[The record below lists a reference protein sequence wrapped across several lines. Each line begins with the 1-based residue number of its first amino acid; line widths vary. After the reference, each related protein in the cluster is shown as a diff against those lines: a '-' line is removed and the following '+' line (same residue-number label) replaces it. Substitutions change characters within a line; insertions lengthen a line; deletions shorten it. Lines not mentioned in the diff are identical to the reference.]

1 MKAKLADLID
11 CATREY
17 SEYSTEMAMAGN
29 YGMESMGEYVAN
41 YLLNRNVIV
50 LPYDLK
56 LPENLWRI
64 MFDKDNRAVPVECKV
79 GKITDFGFTLIHY
92 IDGREWNYKYSDLG
106 VHIFYS
112 KEAVEKKIE
121 EQKMNDW
128 LDKKAD
134 EIAIQ

>member
-1 MKAKLADLID
+1 MKAKLADLVD

-29 YGMESMGEYVAN
+29 YGMESIGEYVAD
-41 YLLNRNVIV
+41 YLLKRNVIV

-64 MFDKDNRAVPVECKV
+64 MFDKDDRAVPVKCKV
-79 GKITDFGFTLIHY
+79 GKITDYGFTLIHY
-92 IDGREWNYKYSDLG
+92 IDGREWDYKYSDLG

-112 KEAVEKKIE
+112 KEAVEKEIE
-121 EQKMNDW
+121 KQKLNDW
-128 LDKKAD
+128 LDKNS
-134 EIAIQ
+134 Q

>member
-11 CATREY
+11 CAAREY

-29 YGMESMGEYVAN
+29 YGMESMGEYIAD

-64 MFDKDNRAVPVECKV
+64 MFENDGRAVPVKCKV
-79 GKITDFGFTLIHY
+79 DKITDYGFTLIHY

-112 KEAVEKKIE
+112 KKAVEKKIE

-128 LDKKAD
+128 LDKNS
-134 EIAIQ
+134 Q